1 MSKVE
6 RFLNKM
12 FPTVIDESTGLPLN
26 VNVKNLT
33 LSMLSQYDRNTLYRN
48 IKNVLKNEM
57 HLPENDA
64 EMMAKGYVN
73 KKWDDIKK
81 ML

>member
-57 HLPENDA
+57 HLPEIDA

>member
-6 RFLNKM
+6 KFLNKM
-12 FPTVIDESTGLPLN
+12 FPTQNDESTGLPLN
-26 VNVKNLT
+26 VKVNDQL

-48 IKNVLKNEM
+48 IKYSLTKQM
-57 HLPENDA
+57 HLPEEMA
-64 EMMAKGYVN
+64 ETMAQGYV
-73 KKWDDIKK
+73 KQKWEEIKK

>member
-1 MSKVE
+1 MSKLE

-12 FPTVIDESTGLPLN
+12 FPTVVDESTGLPLN
-26 VNVKNLT
+26 VNVNSLT
-33 LSMLSQYDRNTLYRN
+33 ISMLSQYDRNTLYRN
-48 IKNVLKNEM
+48 IKKVLKDQM
-57 HLPENDA
+57 HLPEDDA

-73 KKWDDIKK
+73 KKWEDIKK